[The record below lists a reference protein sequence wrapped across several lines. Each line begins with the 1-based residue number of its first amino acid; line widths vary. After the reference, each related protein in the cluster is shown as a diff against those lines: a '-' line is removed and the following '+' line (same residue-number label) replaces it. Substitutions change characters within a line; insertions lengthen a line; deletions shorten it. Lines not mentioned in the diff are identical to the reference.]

1 MTDKSR
7 FFVEKI
13 ILKYE
18 SSIGRL
24 EFRFIAFKD
33 MEFFRKL
40 NKEFQNKEFSIKSI
54 FNQLETSISF
64 DKFSSIPENELEK
77 IIDAYANKSK
87 IISRYYSKMNS
98 KNVFLKFKRSI
109 LAYLE
114 EERKRMELL
123 LQSISKQFEP
133 MKKIFAQSNA
143 LSNMIKQQTAI
154 SKLLS
159 QSLIPKIPKFNIPKI
174 VLPDFSKQFRILN
187 ESFFRVF
194 EQQSKLWENFAVQY
208 KKVSKKSLK
217 NLKKYNWFINSSMP
231 ISFIAETAKAK
242 NSKEMKELFV
252 SYHLYENCKTLDAYY
267 INWSKKALFKKRL
280 KILRDTINLF
290 KENYKNRKI
299 NINTIIIPV
308 LINQI
313 EGIKH
318 DYMKSKGFQ
327 NISATQYKD
336 PNTNQNISWKD
347 VFNDALQNQDD
358 FTKLIGSIFEK
369 ILFQKET
376 DKAPIINFSRHKI
389 SHGAIVR
396 YGTIETTIRC
406 FMILEFLSNM
416 K

>member
-1 MTDKSR
+1 L
-7 FFVEKI
+7 VE
-13 ILKYE
+13 
-18 SSIGRL
+18 SI
-24 EFRFIAFKD
+24 
-33 MEFFRKL
+33 
-40 NKEFQNKEFSIKSI
+40 N
-54 FNQLETSISF
+54 
-64 DKFSSIPENELEK
+64 
-77 IIDAYANKSK
+77 
-87 IISRYYSKMNS
+87 
-98 KNVFLKFKRSI
+98 
-109 LAYLE
+109 
-114 EERKRMELL
+114 
-123 LQSISKQFEP
+123 KQFEP

-143 LSNMIKQQTAI
+143 FSNIIKQQSAI
-154 SKLLS
+154 SRLLS
-159 QSLIPKIPKFNIPKI
+159 QSWIPKIPKFNIPKI
-174 VLPDFSKQFRILN
+174 ILPDFSKQFKILN

-231 ISFIAETAKAK
+231 ASFIAETAKAK
-242 NSKEMKELFV
+242 NSKEMKELFI
-252 SYHLYENCKTLDAYY
+252 SYHLYENCKTLDAHY

-290 KENYKNRKI
+290 KENYKKKNI
-299 NINTIIIPV
+299 NINSIIIPV

-327 NISATQYKD
+327 NISATQYRD
-336 PNTNQNISWKD
+336 PNTNQNVSWKD

-396 YGTIETTIRC
+396 YGTIENTVRC
-406 FMILEFLSNM
+406 FMILEFLSEMN
-416 K
+416 